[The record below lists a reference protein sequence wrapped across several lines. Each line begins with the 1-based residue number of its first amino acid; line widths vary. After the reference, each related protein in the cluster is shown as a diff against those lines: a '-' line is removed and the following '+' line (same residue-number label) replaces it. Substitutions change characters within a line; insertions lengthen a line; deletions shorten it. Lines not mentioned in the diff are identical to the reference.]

1 MLHEQSKHVQSVSIV
16 SLSTLCPSYMCA
28 CMWRVIPEHIVEKYK
43 YSKLQ
48 NTLLHT
54 SNMQECSNN
63 FTKHIEMVIHW
74 KMYFHIGS
82 CKLLYTMYKI
92 PKCYAS
98 SAYKPVFN
106 SYLCASQ
113 NFKQLLQV
121 IELFKAL
128 NEGSVLARIFV
139 WPWEDFCL

>member
-1 MLHEQSKHVQSVSIV
+1 MEFAHLYSFKMFYYSACSNAAHSYITISYAAWTVKTCTVCEHCFSVYFVPIIHV
-16 SLSTLCPSYMCA
+16 
-28 CMWRVIPEHIVEKYK
+28 CMWRVITEHIVEKYK

-82 CKLLYTMYKI
+82 CKLLPCRYKI

-106 SYLCASQ
+106 SYLCAS
-113 NFKQLLQV
+113 
-121 IELFKAL
+121 
-128 NEGSVLARIFV
+128 
-139 WPWEDFCL
+139 